1 MLGGLAALFA
11 LVVGSAQALDVPEPP
26 KRGGDTL
33 LIAKRESGVKGT
45 PNATVETPAG
55 ALRIVN
61 PELVAAKFGQAI
73 RFELTAA
80 RDVSQGSVEVGIPAR
95 WRTRTRSSPSA

>member
-11 LVVGSAQALDVPEPP
+11 LVVGSAHALDAPGPP

-33 LIAKRESGVKGT
+33 LIAKRESGVTGT
-45 PNATVETPAG
+45 PDAAIGTPAG

-73 RFELTAA
+73 RFELTVAH
-80 RDVSQGSVEVGIPAR
+80 DVTQGSVVV
-95 WRTRTRSSPSA
+95 TMPSGGEPGP